1 MYNSAISDYSLS
13 DSGEYFLNVEDIE
26 VSPKSIKAYIPKLM
40 PNIEMG
46 EKAIDN
52 MKVSINPS
60 IFVNAPEC
68 TVTGVSPTA
77 TSQNY
82 LTLKPYNNQQPNFKS
97 KAILIDKDTNKYI
110 VKKHNKFVM
119 EILHGDIGNMY
130 FTEKI

>member
-40 PNIEMG
+40 PNIELG

-52 MKVSINPS
+52 KKTSINPS
-60 IFVNAPEC
+60 IFVNAPNC
-68 TVTGVSPTA
+68 SVTGVSTIV
-77 TSQNY
+77 TTQNY
-82 LTLKPYNNQQPNFKS
+82 LTLKPYNNQHPNFQS
-97 KAILIDKDTNKYI
+97 KAVLVDEETNTYI
-110 VKKHNKFVM
+110 VRKHNKFVL
-119 EILHGDIGNMY
+119 ELLHGDIGNMY